1 MNIILDSNVL
11 FSALIKDSVTRELI
25 LEYDGCFL
33 FPAFIFEE
41 MDKHKQELMDKSGM
55 EKDDFNS
62 LLQLLLSRVL
72 IIPST
77 RLLSFRAEAVGIVK
91 DIYINDS
98 IFIACA
104 LANDDSIL
112 WSDDKKLKKQ
122 NRVKVLNTGEIRKI
136 IKK

>member
-77 RLLSFRAEAVGIVK
+77 RLLPFRAEAVGIVK
-91 DIYINDS
+91 DIDINDS

-112 WSDDKKLKKQ
+112 WSDDKKLKK
-122 NRVKVLNTGEIRKI
+122 LDDIL
-136 IKK
+136 